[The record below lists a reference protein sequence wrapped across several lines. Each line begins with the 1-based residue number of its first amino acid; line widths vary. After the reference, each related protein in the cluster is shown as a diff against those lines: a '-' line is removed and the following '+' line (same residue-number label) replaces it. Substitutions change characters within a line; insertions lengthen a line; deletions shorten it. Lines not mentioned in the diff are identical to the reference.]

1 MLTNLHQQHAVVTG
15 GGTGVGSAIAVALAE
30 AGVAVTITGRREAP
44 LQETAARHEKIA
56 WAIADVTDAA
66 ELRTAFSS
74 AADQRGPVTIVVANA
89 GVAESQPFGRLTA
102 EQWQHAIDVNLT
114 GVFNTFQCTLEPMLG
129 AGWGR
134 MIAIASVAGL
144 KGSAY
149 VSAYCAAKHGV
160 VGLTRA
166 LAEEL
171 GPKNIT
177 VNAICPGYTQTPM
190 LDRTLD
196 NIVQKTGMSREQAAA
211 SLLKDS
217 PTGKFV
223 QPSEIADLVLQLCAD
238 QADPTNGAAIG
249 MPKGIA

>member
-1 MLTNLHQQHAVVTG
+1 MQMDLQGKHALVTG
-15 GGTGVGSAIAVALAE
+15 GGTGVGSAIALALAE
-30 AGVAVTITGRREAP
+30 ARAAVTITGRREGP
-44 LQETAARHEKIA
+44 LRETAAGHENIS
-56 WAIADVTDAA
+56 WTIADVTDADQ
-66 ELRTAFSS
+66 LRAAFSS
-74 AADQRGPVTIVVANA
+74 SIDQHGPVSIAIANA
-89 GVAESQPFGRLTA
+89 GVAESQPFGRLTG
-102 EQWQHAIDVNLT
+102 EQWQQTIDVNLT
-114 GVFNTFQCTLEPMLG
+114 GVFNTFQCALEPMLK

-171 GPKNIT
+171 QPKNIT

-196 NIVQKTGMSREQAAA
+196 NIMQKTGMSREQAAA
-211 SLLKDS
+211 ALLKGS

-223 QPSEIADLVLQLCAD
+223 QPSEIADLVVQLCAD
-238 QADPTNGAAIG
+238 EADPTTGAAIA
-249 MPKGIA
+249 MPEGIA